1 MAEVG
6 REAGIVVGKEEGVP
20 GGPMRT
26 PAGEAGYIGR
36 RAGMSRAVTP
46 GARKRIEWR
55 PFMLIF
61 MDEPRI

>member
-1 MAEVG
+1 MAGVG

-36 RAGMSRAVTP
+36 RAAVSRAVTP
-46 GARKRIEWR
+46 GARKSVGWR

-61 MDEPRI
+61 MDESRI